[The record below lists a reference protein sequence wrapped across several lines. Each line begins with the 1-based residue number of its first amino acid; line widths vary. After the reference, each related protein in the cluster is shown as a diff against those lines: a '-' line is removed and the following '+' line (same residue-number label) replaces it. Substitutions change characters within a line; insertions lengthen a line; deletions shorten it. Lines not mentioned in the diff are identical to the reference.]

1 MSDQD
6 LVTML
11 TKPFKLT
18 LLLASIFDDH
28 EFELQVFLMTMNRN
42 NLGGLGSFS
51 RWLGSDNS
59 CGNSSIVVTI
69 VESIVLTTVVAIV
82 Q

>member
-1 MSDQD
+1 
-6 LVTML
+6 ML

-28 EFELQVFLMTMNRN
+28 EFELQVVLMTMNLN
-42 NLGGLGSFS
+42 NLGGLGSFC
-51 RWLGSDNS
+51 RWLGSDNR
-59 CGNSSIVVTI
+59 CGNSL
-69 VESIVLTTVVAIV
+69 IVLTIVVKIV

>member
-1 MSDQD
+1 MSDKD

-18 LLLASIFDDH
+18 LLLTSIFDDH
-28 EFELQVFLMTMNRN
+28 EFELQVVLMTMNRN
-42 NLGGLGSFS
+42 NLGGLGSFC

-59 CGNSSIVVTI
+59 CGNCCGNSSM
-69 VESIVLTTVVAIV
+69 VVAIV
-82 Q
+82 QQF